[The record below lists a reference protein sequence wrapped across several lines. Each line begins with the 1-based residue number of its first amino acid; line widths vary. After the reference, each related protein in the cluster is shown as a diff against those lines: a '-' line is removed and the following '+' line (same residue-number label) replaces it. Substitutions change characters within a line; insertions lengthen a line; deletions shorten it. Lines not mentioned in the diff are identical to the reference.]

1 MGALVMTGQENRP
14 DREQQSRYLDALAVV
29 LEECGLDVA
38 RRYEEPLVSPFLRVR
53 WPDVILGDT
62 ITVAGPDTWE
72 ESSCFYRSSLGALL
86 GSCSAPRE
94 VAWVVAR
101 RLLPDAVART
111 LEEDLSACKG
121 GM

>member
-1 MGALVMTGQENRP
+1 MTQEAEFH
-14 DREQQSRYLDALAVV
+14 RERQSRHLDALAVV
-29 LEECGLDVA
+29 LEGCGLDVA
-38 RRYEEPLVSPFLRVR
+38 RRYEEPLVPPLLRVR

-86 GSCSAPRE
+86 GSCSAPKE

-101 RLLPDAVART
+101 RLLPGEVART
-111 LEEDLSACKG
+111 LEEDLSACNG